1 MKNVLKKFMC
11 GALSVAMFAGA
22 SAGVSTPVQAKSS
35 SKGEVYYLNF
45 KPEAD
50 KQWKELAK
58 LYTKK
63 TGVKVTVLT
72 AASGQYESTLKS
84 EMAKKKMPTLFQVNG
99 PVGLA
104 SW

>member
-50 KQWKELAK
+50 KQ
-58 LYTKK
+58 
-63 TGVKVTVLT
+63 
-72 AASGQYESTLKS
+72 
-84 EMAKKKMPTLFQVNG
+84 
-99 PVGLA
+99 
-104 SW
+104 